1 MILPSHASSYA
12 WQSKCN
18 YSGEGVRERKEK
30 NKWESEWLGRGRRIK
45 QMSIGSV
52 LCSQSTTPPFLAHS
66 VTALCLLTLVS
77 KQLWRLNSR
86 SLTYGVSWGP
96 ERLHCVS
103 GSSLDSLTC
112 LFELL
117 PKAHLQTGAG
127 LIFVLVT
134 SKQRPLFQILRALGF
149 RYQQCFV
156 SSTLLFH
163 LTYWGPTVTDRNI
176 VFFYSTSMLL
186 LLPVWTDTV
195 QKVKLLCV
203 EM

>member
-1 MILPSHASSYA
+1 
-12 WQSKCN
+12 
-18 YSGEGVRERKEK
+18 
-30 NKWESEWLGRGRRIK
+30 
-45 QMSIGSV
+45 MSVGSV

-112 LFELL
+112 LLELL

-134 SKQRPLFQILRALGF
+134 SKQRLLFQISRALGF

-156 SSTLLFH
+156 SPTLLFH
-163 LTYWGPTVTDRNI
+163 LTYWAR
-176 VFFYSTSMLL
+176 LL
-186 LLPVWTDTV
+186 LTETLFLFHKSPFVASC
-195 QKVKLLCV
+195 LNR
-203 EM
+203 